1 VAKVTRGGSPTI
13 RRRELGALLRALRTE
28 HGLTA
33 EEVTARLLFSPTK
46 LSRIETGQSGASARD
61 IRDLC
66 QLYDVTD
73 PRERENLMTLAREGK
88 QRGWWQDYAIL
99 YGTYVGLE
107 AEASSI
113 DIYQS
118 AVVPG
123 LLQTEE
129 YVRAMLQTQV
139 PPFSLE
145 EIQQRVQ
152 TRLTRQDLLTPGE
165 DTRLQYHAVLD
176 EAALHRRV
184 GGPQVMAAQLR
195 RLAESAE
202 QPNVRVQVLPF
213 EAGAHPAMESNFCIL
228 TLDQP
233 LVSDVVYVEGLVG
246 NVYLEKQSDVERY
259 RRVFSRLRAIA
270 LNEPDSISLI
280 TRLAASYT

>member
-1 VAKVTRGGSPTI
+1 VAKVARGGSPTI

-66 QLYDVTD
+66 QLYNVTD
-73 PRERENLMTLAREGK
+73 PRELENLMTLAREGK

-118 AVVPG
+118 GVVPG

-129 YVRAMLQTQV
+129 YVRAMLKTQV
-139 PPFSLE
+139 PAGPAHARRGHPAA
-145 EIQQRVQ
+145 IPR
-152 TRLTRQDLLTPGE
+152 RPG
-165 DTRLQYHAVLD
+165 RSS
-176 EAALHRRV
+176 AAPASGWAAGN
-184 GGPQVMAAQLR
+184 GGPVAAAR
-195 RLAESAE
+195 
-202 QPNVRVQVLPF
+202 PVR
-213 EAGAHPAMESNFCIL
+213 
-228 TLDQP
+228 
-233 LVSDVVYVEGLVG
+233 
-246 NVYLEKQSDVERY
+246 
-259 RRVFSRLRAIA
+259 
-270 LNEPDSISLI
+270 
-280 TRLAASYT
+280 